1 MRVKEAPEKG
11 IVIHSNDFPVL
22 KKFVF
27 GCKLSYLTFE
37 PAAMPLLKELEIDFD
52 SRAPEAEHGVSPL
65 NGIEHL
71 ASLEELSVHVLE
83 LHPKAPQISIHE
95 DQSSLSRV

>member
-1 MRVKEAPEKG
+1 MPCLAYLQLRVKEAPEKG

-52 SRAPEAEHGVSPL
+52 SRALEAEHGVSPL

-71 ASLEELSVHVLE
+71 ASLEEVSVKILARRGEGPKLE
-83 LHPKAPQISIHE
+83 
-95 DQSSLSRV
+95 SL